1 MDRSNAIANRIA
13 ARYPLLEVLSND
25 EADARALVTE
35 AARRAGV
42 EVLEPRLGAADPA
55 AAAIASLDALEERD
69 SRGVLVL
76 GGGHALLGDAGVVR
90 ALREALT
97 GLERAGHTLILLSAV
112 RREVPELARD
122 RVIIEVALPDDGELR
137 DLVVAALT
145 PTDGGRADPEFV
157 AAALQAA
164 RGMTRGQLRRA
175 LRRLRL
181 FGVPADEQAVAAL
194 HAEKRDL
201 VATGGVLEVVASA
214 PVLED
219 IGGMEALK
227 AWLERRRAAQ
237 GERARQFGLPAPRG
251 VLLVG
256 VPGCGKSLFAK
267 ASAQALGLPLLRFD
281 LGRLF
286 TADSAPDE
294 NLRHALAVAEVMAPV
309 VLWVDELDKAF
320 AEALSSEATARI
332 LGTFLTWLAEHKE
345 GIFVAATANRVDGLP
360 AELTRKGRFD
370 EIFFVDLPDAA
381 VRAEVFAIHLRKSGR
396 DPADY
401 AVERLARAADRL
413 TGAELEAAVHE
424 ALAAAFAEGRELAD
438 RDLERAISE
447 IVPFVETY
455 EEQVKALREWARRRA
470 RAAGR
475 DRSLRDLFD
484 EAQRGGG
491 GERWRDPA
499 LDALPADL
507 APPPISRSA
516 AAPLEPLP
524 PTGAH
529 SSAARPSRGGG
540 QR

>member
-13 ARYPLLEVLSND
+13 ARYPLLEVLTND
-25 EADARALVTE
+25 EADARALVIE

-55 AAAIASLDALEERD
+55 AAAIAALHALEERD
-69 SRGVLVL
+69 KRAVLVL

-90 ALREALT
+90 ALREALM

-122 RVIIEVALPDDGELR
+122 RVIIEVGLPDDGELR
-137 DLVVAALT
+137 DLVLAALT
-145 PTDGGRADPEFV
+145 PADGGYADPELV

-201 VATGGVLEVVASA
+201 VATGGVLEVVAAA

-237 GERARQFGLPAPRG
+237 GERARQFGLPSPRG

-381 VRAEVFAIHLRKSGR
+381 VRAEVLAIHLRKSGR
-396 DPADY
+396 DPNDY
-401 AVERLARAADRL
+401 AMERLARAAERL

-424 ALAAAFAEGRELAD
+424 ALAAAFADGRELAD

-491 GERWRDPA
+491 SERWRDPA
-499 LDALPADL
+499 LETLPADL
-507 APPPISRSA
+507 PLSSAARTA

-524 PTGAH
+524 PKGAH
-529 SSAARPSRGGG
+529 SPAVRPGRGGG
-540 QR
+540 Q